1 MQFVISILLSNI
13 LIPLFFFKINDL
25 EYSNKSFLHA
35 FLLRIVLSVCLTV
48 LESIFRL
55 NFLSYILE
63 PIYGLSLSYYF
74 IRTQSNNLC
83 IFYGLFPVTL
93 HNVIFR
99 SFTFFVLPFLGQA
112 EGYVSN
118 DFTYFILE
126 VATFTITILFFGF
139 LDYNFNHFKEKNIDK
154 EDFRLILFFNLIM
167 TIYFI
172 IMQYLTFLQYE
183 ENIRSIEYRELLLV
197 SYLFIFLGM
206 TKKLDSHL
214 NTKLQTELLFQQNVH
229 QKNLENYS
237 LHMEELYREV
247 KGFRHDYTNLLT
259 TLKMGIEAGDLAQIE
274 RVYHSVLKDTENRV
288 RDSHFDFGRLVN
300 IQEPALKSLLAAKFS
315 EARDKG
321 LEMHLEFPEPIQPKG
336 IKLVDLI
343 SIISILVD
351 NAIDESTSD
360 ISIAFFEKGNSQV
373 LIVENS
379 IKEEEKD
386 LKSIFDFGYS
396 TKGEARGIGLY
407 NLSRTVGQLSNVFL
421 KTSSNNYIFR
431 QIVEIHK

>member
-25 EYSNKSFLHA
+25 KCSNKFFLIA
-35 FLLRIVLSVCLTV
+35 FLLRIALSVCLTI
-48 LESIFRL
+48 LESVFRL

-74 IRTQSNNLC
+74 IRIQSNNIC

-99 SFTFFVLPFLGQA
+99 SFTFFVLPFFGQA

-126 VATFTITILFFGF
+126 IATFIIVILFLGW
-139 LDYNFNHFKEKNIDK
+139 LDFNFNHFKEKNIDK

-167 TIYFI
+167 IIYFI
-172 IMQYLTFLQYE
+172 TMQYLTFLQYE

-197 SYLFIFLGM
+197 LYLFIFLGM

-237 LHMEELYREV
+237 FQMEELYREV
-247 KGFRHDYTNLLT
+247 RGFRHDYTNLLT
-259 TLKMGIEAGDLAQIE
+259 TLKMGIEAGDLDQIE
-274 RVYHSVLKDTENRV
+274 GVYHSVLKDTENRM

-300 IQEPALKSLLAAKFS
+300 IQEPALKSLLAAKFF

-321 LEMHLEFPEPIQPKG
+321 LEMHLEFPEPIQSKG

-351 NAIDESTSD
+351 NAIDESTSEVT
-360 ISIAFFEKGNSQV
+360 IAFFEKENSQV

-379 IKEEEKD
+379 IEEEMKD
-386 LKSIFDFGYS
+386 LTSIFDFGYS
-396 TKGEARGIGLY
+396 TKGEDRGIGLY
-407 NLSRTVGQLSNVFL
+407 NLSRIVGQLSNVFL

-431 QIVEIHK
+431 QIVEIYR

>member
-1 MQFVISILLSNI
+1 MR
-13 LIPLFFFKINDL
+13 FF
-25 EYSNKSFLHA
+25 
-35 FLLRIVLSVCLTV
+35 LRIVLSVCLTI

-63 PIYGLSLSYYF
+63 PIYGILLSYYF
-74 IRTQSNNLC
+74 IKTQSNNLC

-99 SFTFFVLPFLGQA
+99 SFTFFVLPFFGQA
-112 EGYVSN
+112 EGHVSN
-118 DFTYFILE
+118 DLIYFILE
-126 VATFTITILFFGF
+126 AATIIIAVLFLKC
-139 LDYNFNHFKEKNIDK
+139 LDYDFNHIKEKNIDK

-167 TIYFI
+167 IIYFI
-172 IMQYLTFLQYE
+172 AMQYLTFLEYE
-183 ENIRSIEYRELLLV
+183 ENIRSVEYRELLLV
-197 SYLFIFLGM
+197 LYLFVFLGT

-214 NTKLQTELLFQQNVH
+214 NTKLQMELLFQQNVH

-237 LHMEELYREV
+237 LHIEELYREV
-247 KGFRHDYTNLLT
+247 RGFRHDYANLLI
-259 TLKMGIEAGDLAQIE
+259 TLKMGIEAGDLDQIE
-274 RVYHSVLKDTENRV
+274 GIYHSVLKDTENRM

-336 IKLVDLI
+336 IELVDLI
-343 SIISILVD
+343 SIISILID
-351 NAIDESTSD
+351 NAIDESTSEV
-360 ISIAFFEKGNSQV
+360 SVAFFEKENSQV

-379 IKEEEKD
+379 IEEESKD

-396 TKGEARGIGLY
+396 TKGEDRGIGLY
-407 NLSRTVGQLSNVFL
+407 NLSRTVDRLSNVFL

-431 QIVEIHK
+431 QIVEIYK